1 MNYDPNLCYCG
12 QITEQKVVVT
22 LGTGTYRKRPRAF
35 NNFQGMQ
42 E

>member
-1 MNYDPNLCYCG
+1 MNYDPKLCYYG

-22 LGTGTYRKRPRAF
+22 LGIGTYRKRPRA